1 MKAEGHPFT
10 GFLYAGLMMTP
21 AGPKILEYNVR
32 LGDPETQPL
41 MMALRSD
48 LAEVLES
55 TIDGRL
61 ENTTLEWS
69 QEPSLCV
76 ILAAHGYPGPVRSG
90 DSITGIPEAEAAG
103 AKVFHAGTK
112 RAGREILTAGGR
124 VLAVTATA
132 PSLPAA
138 IEKVY
143 AAANKIHFNGMQFR
157 KDIGRKGL
165 KRW

>member
-1 MKAEGHPFT
+1 
-10 GFLYAGLMMTP
+10 
-21 AGPKILEYNVR
+21 
-32 LGDPETQPL
+32 

-48 LAEVLES
+48 LAEVLENA
-55 TIDGRL
+55 TDGRL

-103 AKVFHAGTK
+103 AKIFHAGTK

-143 AAANKIHFNGMQFR
+143 AAAHKIHFNGMQFR